1 MSDMETVG
9 AAGLIAG
16 GMFDANAHPD
26 VSQTSSGGPK
36 ESDGYERYVELAQ
49 SAGLKG
55 ACAVALPGTDPRQH
69 FERCRRS
76 GFLTPVAPW
85 KSVGPKRVGRGVQA
99 LKKIGYSAIKIH
111 PRLGG
116 PSVGSKE
123 FRMIAEVASDEGCV
137 LFVCTYPFGAAENRF
152 GDSLLRDLELAIL
165 RAPNARMVLLHA
177 GAVDLLRYIE
187 FCRVNEHLLLDL
199 SFTLMKY
206 AGSSLDQDL
215 LYALN
220 SFDRHICVGTDYP
233 WYSPADLVERL
244 SPMIRTLDPA
254 KRNRILRGNIEN
266 YLTC

>member
-1 MSDMETVG
+1 MSDLETMG
-9 AAGLIAG
+9 AAGLVAG

-26 VSQTSSGGPK
+26 VGQTSLGGLK

-55 ACAVALPGTDPRQH
+55 ACAVALPGTEPRQH

-85 KSVGPKRVGRGVQA
+85 KSVGPRRVRRGVQA
-99 LKKIGYSAIKIH
+99 LTKMGYNAIKIH

-123 FRMIAEVASDEGCV
+123 FRRIAEVASDEGCV
-137 LFVCTYPFGAAENRF
+137 LFVCTYPFSAAENRL

-220 SFDRHICVGTDYP
+220 SFDRRICVGTDYP
-233 WYSPADLVERL
+233 WYSPKAVTSRL
-244 SPMIRTLDPA
+244 GPMLESLSA
-254 KRNRILRGNIEN
+254 VKRRNILHANIED
-266 YLTC
+266 YLAG